1 MNRSTKA
8 VAPEVANVHELL
20 AKRLPKEKVA
30 DAKRLASQYFEHDF
44 TREIARQATEDL
56 YGSVLCLWDLLQKRS
71 ANKPVVRGYN
81 PTPEDHRWYSTHS
94 IIEVLVDD
102 MPFLVASISMA
113 LDNAGITIHQVTHPT
128 IRVERDKQGTL
139 RKVLAHDEASDN
151 AIDEAMMRFEIDR
164 QPDDDAMSAEIDR
177 VHTAVKLV
185 RQAVE
190 DWKPITNQLEAAIK
204 WSSDEA
210 KHPDTLESDEALA
223 FLQWLGDNH
232 FVFLGYR
239 FYNLEQPDKKCPD
252 QLCLSYQED
261 SGLGIFRDIPEDE
274 RHIELDEYLSQ
285 LAQTPNLLVITKS
298 ITRSPVHRPGYMDR
312 IGVKKIDAKGKVVGE
327 WRFYGLYASAAYH
340 EPLAGTPVLRRK
352 VERLLE
358 RADLPSNSHSG
369 KNLRHLIST
378 FPRDEMLQADYQ
390 QLEQTLMGMLECEER
405 RQLRLFLRSD
415 TYDRFISAQIL
426 VPRDHYDTELR
437 LKMQQ
442 ILLEA
447 FEGHS
452 SEFNV
457 RLTEHTLAQIQITV
471 HCPNAHAKILDID
484 SLEARM
490 TEAMTSWQD
499 QLHHALSEKLGE
511 AEANR
516 LQRTFSNSLPV
527 AYRDDFSPRRAVT
540 DLQRLAELQ
549 KNQLSTYLYRPLEE
563 YDSLHFKVLGAGDS
577 LALSDVLPILE
588 QMGVRVLNARPYAI
602 RCSDGNEFW
611 VLDFRL
617 SVAGSFD
624 PEDSHLKEQFQQ
636 TFIHSYF
643 GEIENDG
650 FNELVIAAGLSWR
663 QVMLLRAVCKYL
675 LQLAVPFSQRY
686 MEQTLNNNPHISRN
700 LVKLFETRFDPDMR
714 HSRDK
719 RGQTLIKAIEDALE
733 AVENLDQDRILRHY
747 LSIIMAMLRTN
758 FYQFADDGKNYKSYA
773 SFKLDTD
780 AIAAAPQPRPQYE
793 IFVYAPWVEGVHLR
807 GGKVA
812 RGGLRWSDRREDFRT
827 EVLGLVKAQMVKN
840 AVIVPVGA
848 KGGFVPKQLPTNS
861 REAMMAEGI
870 RCYETFIHALL
881 DITDNRKDGEIIPPT
896 NVVRYDD
903 DDPYLVVAADKGTAS
918 FSDIANRISIEYG
931 FWLGD
936 AFASGGANGYDH
948 KKMGIT
954 ARGGWESVKRLFLER
969 GINCQSQPFSA
980 VGIGDMAGD
989 VFGNGMLL
997 SQQTKLVAA
1006 FNHLHIFID
1015 PDPDP
1020 ASSWSERKR
1029 MFELPRSSWED
1040 YDQALISEGGGVF
1053 SRRAKSISLSK
1064 PIQQLLGIKT
1074 TRLTPSELIQSIL
1087 KAPVDLFW
1095 NGGIGTYV
1103 KAATETN
1110 DEVGDRA
1117 NDALRINGSE
1127 LRASIVGE
1135 GGNLGLTQ
1143 RGRIEYARNGGLI
1156 NTDAIDNAGGVHS
1169 SDYEVNLKI
1178 LLDQEVTSQDLTEKQ
1193 RNKLL
1198 ASMTT
1203 EVASLV
1209 LDQNYRQSQIQSLS
1223 NRRAAVMIDDHRRLI
1238 HLLESEGRLKRKL
1251 EYLPSDEQMEEL
1263 ARCNMGLT
1271 RPEIAVLLAYS
1282 KLRLFD
1288 LMIEGDIGSDPDLA
1302 QELPNYFPQ
1311 PIQQQYPKKL
1321 DHHPLRAELIAT
1333 HISNLIG
1340 NRLGPTII
1348 HHLQE
1353 ATRCQPMDAVR
1364 ALMAARDIFGIRSLW
1379 DALEAVETEIE
1390 NELFSDLLLEIQQI
1404 VSRAALWLLRNNS
1417 APLSVAR
1424 MIGLYRDGVQ
1434 LVLQQLPPLLANE
1447 QPLTPRDLLIQQ
1459 AGLPDTFL
1467 QLYRFYYPL
1476 DIVLLAHQA
1485 GQSEQQA
1492 AEAFIL
1498 MENKLGLWDLR
1509 DHIEALPGNDL
1520 WERKARIS
1528 LEDELDRGLSTTVS
1542 RLLNTTDIKL
1552 PMPQRIEI
1560 WQQEHQN
1567 MLLHF
1572 QSICDEVNSQDAPN
1586 LAMLS
1591 VAVREL
1597 SLLH

>member
-1 MNRSTKA
+1 MKKSVKTLS
-8 VAPEVANVHELL
+8 PEVTNVHDLL
-20 AKRLPKEKVA
+20 AKRLPKAKVA
-30 DAKRLASQYFEHDF
+30 DAKRLASQYFENDF
-44 TREIARQATEDL
+44 TREITRQATEDL
-56 YGSVLCLWDLLQKRS
+56 YGSLLCLWDLAQKRPTNQ
-71 ANKPVVRGYN
+71 ALVRAYN
-81 PTPEDHRWYSTHS
+81 PTPEDHRWHSTHS
-94 IIEVLVDD
+94 IIEVLADD
-102 MPFLVASISMA
+102 MPFLVSSISMA
-113 LDNAGITIHQVTHPT
+113 LDSAGITIHQVTHPT
-128 IRVERDKQGTL
+128 IRVERDKQGKL
-139 RKVLAHDEASDN
+139 QKILDPNESSDQ
-151 AIDEAMMRFEIDR
+151 AISEAMMRFEIDH
-164 QPDDDAMSAEIDR
+164 QPDAQALSTEISR
-177 VHTAVKLV
+177 VKTALQLV

-190 DWKPITNQLEAAIK
+190 DWHPITDQLRSAID
-204 WSSDEA
+204 WSSNTA
-210 KHPDTLESDEALA
+210 KHPSKSESDEALA
-223 FLQWLGDNH
+223 FMNWLLDDH

-239 FYNLEQPDKKCPD
+239 YYELEQTDSTQPDKC
-252 QLCLSYQED
+252 CLKYTD
-261 SGLGIFRDIPEDE
+261 KSGRGIFRTIPKGQQ
-274 RHIELDEYLSQ
+274 RVELDGYLGQ

-298 ITRSPVHRPGYMDR
+298 TTRSPVHRPAYLDR
-312 IGVKKIDAKGKVVGE
+312 IGVKQIDDKGNVLGE
-327 WRFYGLYASAAYH
+327 WRFYGLYASAAYQTPIKQV
-340 EPLAGTPVLRRK
+340 PLLRRK
-352 VERLLE
+352 VSRLFE
-358 RADLPSNSHSG
+358 GANLPSNSHSG

-405 RQLRLFLRSD
+405 RQLRLFLRPD
-415 TYDRFISAQIL
+415 TYDRYISAQIL

-457 RLTEHTLAQIQITV
+457 RLTEHALAQIQITV
-471 HCPNAHAKILDID
+471 HCFNAHAKTLDIVA
-484 SLEARM
+484 LEARM

-499 QLHHALSEKLGE
+499 QLHGALSEKLGE

-516 LQRTFSNSLPV
+516 LQRSFANSLPA
-527 AYRDDFSPRRAVT
+527 AYLDDYSPRRAVT
-540 DLQRLAELQ
+540 DLQRLAALES
-549 KNQLSTYLYRPLEE
+549 NQLSTYLYRPLEE
-563 YDSLHFKVLGAGDS
+563 YDSLHFKVLGAGDG

-588 QMGVRVLNARPYAI
+588 QMGVRVLNARPYSI
-602 RCSDGNEFW
+602 RCSDGHDYW
-611 VLDFRL
+611 ILDFRL

-624 PEDSHLKEQFQQ
+624 PEDNHLKQQFQE
-636 TFIHSYF
+636 TFIHSYY

-675 LQLAVPFSQRY
+675 LQLVVPFSQQY
-686 MEQTLNNNPHISRN
+686 MEQTLIHNPHISRN

-714 HSRDK
+714 HDRDK
-719 RGQTLIKAIEDALE
+719 RCKMLIKSIDDALE

-758 FYQFADDGKNYKSYA
+758 FYQLGDDGVNFKTYA
-773 SFKLDTD
+773 SFKLDTN
-780 AIAAAPQPRPQYE
+780 AIPAAPLPRPQYE

-848 KGGFVPKQLPTNS
+848 KGGFIPKQLPSHS
-861 REAMMAEGI
+861 REAMMAEGV
-870 RCYETFIHALL
+870 RCYQTFIHALL
-881 DITDNRKDGEIIPPT
+881 DITDNRQGGEIIPPT

-918 FSDIANRISIEYG
+918 FSDIANQISVEYG

-954 ARGGWESVKRLFLER
+954 ARGAWESVKRLFLER
-969 GINCQSQPFSA
+969 GINCQTQPFTA

-997 SQQTKLVAA
+997 SQQTQLVAA

-1015 PDPDP
+1015 PNPDP
-1020 ASSWSERKR
+1020 ATTWAERKR
-1029 MFELPRSSWED
+1029 LFDLPRSSWED
-1040 YDQALISEGGGVF
+1040 YDRALISDGGGIF
-1053 SRRAKSISLSK
+1053 LRNAKSIKLSE
-1064 PIQQLLGIKT
+1064 PIQQLLDIKA
-1074 TRLTPSELIQSIL
+1074 TRLTPTELIQAIL
-1087 KAPVDLFW
+1087 KSPVDLLW

-1103 KAATETN
+1103 KAETETN
-1110 DEVGDRA
+1110 DQVGDRA
-1117 NDALRINGSE
+1117 NDSLRIDGHQ
-1127 LRASIVGE
+1127 LRATIVGE

-1143 RGRIEYARNGGLI
+1143 RGRIEYARQGGLL

-1178 LLDQEVTSQDLTEKQ
+1178 LLDAEVTSQDLTEKQ
-1193 RNKLL
+1193 RNRLL
-1198 ASMTT
+1198 ASMTD

-1209 LDQNYRQSQIQSLS
+1209 LQQNYQQSQIQSLA
-1223 NRRAAVMIDDHRRLI
+1223 RRQSALMIDDHRRLI

-1251 EYLPSDEQMEEL
+1251 EFLPPDEQLEEL
-1263 ARCNMGLT
+1263 ARSNQGLT

-1288 LMIEGDIGSDPDLA
+1288 QLIDGDIGSDPDLA
-1302 QELPNYFPQ
+1302 QELPSYFPK
-1311 PIQQQYPKKL
+1311 PIQQQYPEQL
-1321 DHHPLRAELIAT
+1321 NHHPLRSELIAT
-1333 HISNLIG
+1333 HLSNLIG

-1353 ATRCQPMDAVR
+1353 ETRCAPMDAVR
-1364 ALMAARDIFGIRSLW
+1364 ALLAARDIFGIQALW
-1379 DALEAVETEIE
+1379 DELEALETELD
-1390 NELFSDLLLEIQQI
+1390 NDLFSDLLLEIQQI
-1404 VSRAALWLLRNNS
+1404 LSRTALWLLRNNS

-1434 LVLQQLPPLLANE
+1434 QVLQQLPPLLADE
-1447 QPLTPRDLLIQQ
+1447 QPLTPRDLLAQK
-1459 AGLPDTFL
+1459 AGLPETFV

-1476 DIVLLAHQA
+1476 DIVMLAHQA

-1492 AEAFIL
+1492 AEAYIL
-1498 MENKLGLWDLR
+1498 MENKLGLWQLR
-1509 DHIEALPGNDL
+1509 DHIEALSGNDL
-1520 WERKARIS
+1520 WERKARVS
-1528 LEDELDRGLSTTVS
+1528 LADELDRGLSSTIA
-1542 RLLNTTDIKL
+1542 RLLNTTDSELPIK
-1552 PMPQRIEI
+1552 QRLDE
-1560 WQQEHQN
+1560 WQQDHLN
-1567 MLLHF
+1567 LLQHF
-1572 QSICDEVNSQDAPN
+1572 QSICDEVNAQDAPN

-1597 SLLH
+1597 GLLH